1 MKASYLGQ
9 VIEYFDPMLS
19 LDTRHAEWYVERP
32 DSPHLEMKAL
42 LLNTTADS
50 KILFSGHQG
59 SGKTSTL
66 NKLSADSDIKQKFFI
81 VQFSIKDELNIA
93 DLSYTDLLVAMGAR
107 LYEEAIKDRRLSAK
121 LKDDL
126 DKWSAE
132 VSHVWA
138 KTDQAEAKV
147 EAGIGAFFL
156 RATGLLRTGFEDKRE
171 FRQKFEPRIPQLID
185 IINRIIAAVETDPEA
200 EDRRVLLIIDD
211 LDKPTVD
218 VALDLFVTK
227 GPILAQPHCNIIFTV
242 PTSLVYSGQYNVVK
256 RSFGEP
262 FILPNFKVRERNG
275 KRNEEV
281 WACMREIV
289 ERRLDKE
296 LIATTALDN
305 AVDMSGG
312 VVRELVRIIQSAASR
327 AVATNRNSIQPDQVE
342 HAVNKLMMEY
352 SFSLTRQEY
361 IDILKQVHETK
372 LLRYK
377 DEKPLLELLHNLF
390 ILQYPNM
397 PGWYGVN
404 PIVHKLIGV

>member
-66 NKLSADSDIKQKFFI
+66 NKLAADPEVKQKFFI

-107 LYEEAIKDRRLSAK
+107 LYAVSTKSVGLNEK
-121 LKDDL
+121 LRKDL
-126 DKWSAE
+126 DDWSAE
-132 VSHVWA
+132 VSHVWT
-138 KTDQAEAKV
+138 KTDEAEAKV

-156 RATGLLRTGFEDKRE
+156 KATGLLRTGYEDKHE
-171 FRQKFEPRIPQLID
+171 FRKRFEPRIPQLVD

-200 EDRRVLLIIDD
+200 GDRRVLLIIDD

-218 VALDLFVTK
+218 VAKDLFITK
-227 GPILAQPHCNIIFTV
+227 GPILAQPRCNIIFTV
-242 PTSLVYSGQYNVVK
+242 PTSLLYSGQYNVVK

-262 FILPNFKVRERNG
+262 FILPNFKVKEKNGDRND
-275 KRNEEV
+275 EA
-281 WACMREIV
+281 WTCMRNIV

-296 LIATTALDN
+296 LIATAALDY
-305 AVDMSGG
+305 AVEMSGG

-327 AVATNRNSIQPDQVE
+327 AVATRANSLQPTHIE
-342 HAVNKLMMEY
+342 HAVEKLRMEY
-352 SFSLTRQEY
+352 SFSLTRQQY
-361 IDILKQVHETK
+361 IDILKEVHRTNV
-372 LLRYK
+372 LRSD
-377 DEKPLLELLHNLF
+377 DEKPLLDLLHNLF
-390 ILQYPNM
+390 ILQYPN
-397 PGWYGVN
+397 GESWYGVN
-404 PIVHKLIGV
+404 PVVHKLIGV